1 MGWRN
6 SPSVMERL
14 TAAETLVSVLPAQT
28 RTQSQQRLQKPLPAL
43 RSVGVRTHRVGLV
56 GARRQ
61 RTNTKMEGPRD
72 PLP

>member
-6 SPSVMERL
+6 SLSVMERL

-28 RTQSQQRLQKPLPAL
+28 TTQSQQRLPKPLPAL
-43 RSVGVRTHRVGLV
+43 QSVGVRTHRVGLA

-61 RTNTKMEGPRD
+61 RTNTKTDGPRD
-72 PLP
+72 LLP